1 MSRVNLRWQT
11 LGLPG
16 LLGLLLLAGSWWTHY
31 RWLPTQVAELEQ
43 MGSDARRLRH
53 ALQAESAKAQAERA
67 SGAVGDARAAAD
79 QAARLAGPEQAWAAL
94 WRGLPD
100 EAARTALQQ
109 AVLKSAQ
116 RAGIKVTAVQYRG
129 EWAPW
134 VQQGRS
140 ALVPAPALVGASGPL
155 RPEGVASAASDASV
169 PQGLWRQRLTM
180 PVEGNYPAIRI
191 WLHSLLTQ
199 PALSLDALDIQRP
212 EVMSDQVKGQ
222 VSVSLWWRQ
231 ARSP

>member
-1 MSRVNLRWQT
+1 MSRLMPRWQA

-16 LLGLLLLAGSWWTHY
+16 LLGLLLLAGSWWAQY
-31 RWLPTQVAELEQ
+31 RCLPTQLAGIEQ

-53 ALQAESAKAQAERA
+53 ELQVQAAQAVAEQA
-67 SGAVGDARAAAD
+67 SGVAGKARAASD

-94 WRGLPD
+94 WQGLPD

-109 AVLKSAQ
+109 AVLQSAQ

-134 VQQGRS
+134 VQPRRS
-140 ALVPAPALVGASGPL
+140 VVVPAARGSSAPAVAA
-155 RPEGVASAASDASV
+155 ASAAASATSDAAM

-191 WLHSLLTQ
+191 WLHSLLKQ

-231 ARSP
+231 ARRP